1 MTTNPFWQYSL
12 ALYQRP
18 GVANFCLNLQD
29 GLHPTADRSA
39 INPQAQSADPENE
52 HANVNVLLFCCWV
65 GRQGVEL
72 TQSDMPNLEAS
83 IATWHQDQVLPLRAA
98 RRALGS
104 NDRNEGNKKNI
115 EEQNKRELL
124 ARELEAEGKEQGL
137 LFNWFQASH
146 RARQSN
152 NSQSNNEAGATLGNH
167 PVADA
172 IRHNLATYLLT
183 RQLSPQQPT
192 PLAEMLFEG
201 NPLQG
206 EAEQC
211 PA

>member
-18 GVANFCLNLQD
+18 GVADFCLNLQD
-29 GLHPTADRSA
+29 GLHPSADRSA
-39 INPQAQSADPENE
+39 ISPQAPSADPGNE
-52 HANVNVLLFCCWV
+52 HANVNVLLFCCWA
-65 GRQGVEL
+65 GRQGVKL
-72 TQSDMPNLEAS
+72 TQSNMRSLEAS

-104 NDRNEGNKKNI
+104 NEGTKKSI

-124 ARELEAEGKEQGL
+124 ARELEAERKEQDL
-137 LFNWFQASH
+137 LFDWFQAIH
-146 RARQSN
+146 QARQSN
-152 NSQSNNEAGATLGNH
+152 NETGA
-167 PVADA
+167 A
-172 IRHNLATYLLT
+172 IDKNLAAHAIQHNLTTYLLT
-183 RQLSPQQPT
+183 RQLLPQPT
-192 PLAEMLFEG
+192 PLAEILFEG

-211 PA
+211 PV

>member
-18 GVANFCLNLQD
+18 GVADFCLNLQD
-29 GLHPTADRSA
+29 GLHPSA
-39 INPQAQSADPENE
+39 ISPQAPSADPGNE

-72 TQSDMPNLEAS
+72 TQSDMNSLQTS

-104 NDRNEGNKKNI
+104 NDGNEGNKQDI
-115 EEQNKRELL
+115 EAQNKRELL
-124 ARELEAEGKEQGL
+124 ARELEAERKEQDL
-137 LFNWFQASH
+137 LFDWFQAIH
-146 RARQSN
+146 QARQSK
-152 NSQSNNEAGATLGNH
+152 NSQSNNEAGEALDNH

-172 IRHNLATYLLT
+172 IQHNLITYLLT

-192 PLAEMLFEG
+192 PLAEILFEG

-206 EAEQC
+206 EAEQYLV
-211 PA
+211 

>member
-18 GVANFCLNLQD
+18 GVAGFCLNLQD
-29 GLHPTADRSA
+29 GLHPCADRSA
-39 INPQAQSADPENE
+39 ISPQAPSADPGNE
-52 HANVNVLLFCCWV
+52 HANVNVLLFCCWA
-65 GRQGVEL
+65 GRQGVKL
-72 TQSDMPNLEAS
+72 TQSNMRSLEAS

-104 NDRNEGNKKNI
+104 NDGTKKGV

-124 ARELEAEGKEQGL
+124 ARELEAERKEQDL
-137 LFNWFQASH
+137 LFNWFQAIH
-146 RARQSN
+146 QANQSK
-152 NSQSNNEAGATLGNH
+152 NSQSNNEAGTTLDNH
-167 PVADA
+167 PTADA
-172 IRHNLATYLLT
+172 IQHNLTTYLLT

-192 PLAEMLFEG
+192 PLAEILFEG

-211 PA
+211 PV